1 MGETHGCTRFCCT
14 GLGGKQAPNTYVPLI
29 LLTVSRCLSPDGNG
43 DSAFTWIEM
52 QSNWKN
58 SRMKLFSV
66 HYDHND
72 LHSLNQSY
80 KITGFLPAPIIGFS
94 TDAISQIKLN

>member
-14 GLGGKQAPNTYVPLI
+14 ELGGKQAPSTYVTLI

-43 DSAFTWIEM
+43 GSAFTQIDM
-52 QSNWKN
+52 QSNGRN
-58 SRMKLFSV
+58 SRMKLFGV
-66 HYDHND
+66 RYGHKD
-72 LHSLNQSY
+72 LHSFNQSY
-80 KITGFLPAPIIGFS
+80 KITGFLPAPIIGFF